1 MRKRDRT
8 GLAMAPLF
16 LRLVLALT
24 FIWAGLGKFLDR
36 FEVEGQKAAILA
48 NYGVI
53 PNPHAPIA
61 PHREAAPADEA
72 PDPLDDVPEGNPIP
86 DPIDTPEG
94 VIEDSA
100 STESGGQAFLPNLN
114 ESGNQA
120 LISGGRA
127 FQPAIHQSQPATIH
141 LTSWQD
147 GESPTPPQI
156 LATAADFPDPV
167 SVRGYA
173 RLVLL
178 LHGSINPGLS
188 DEDSSPLMPLWPDID
203 PDTDYDHWPRYAA
216 LAAALTEL
224 IAGILI
230 GIGLLTRLSAFSIAS
245 VMLVAIWL
253 TTIGPAI
260 QGGNAVLGF
269 LPNHAAF
276 DTAAWSGPMWQFAL
290 LCTAASLFFS
300 GPGTLS
306 LDRLLLGGPPKPPPP
321 KPKQQNQKK

>member
-36 FEVEGQKAAILA
+36 FEVQGQQAAILA

-53 PNPHAPIA
+53 PNPNTSLAP
-61 PHREAAPADEA
+61 PSEAAPSE
-72 PDPLDDVPEGNPIP
+72 DPATGPENAAEGESIP
-86 DPIDTPEG
+86 DPIETPEG
-94 VIEDSA
+94 TADDTP
-100 STESGGQAFLPNLN
+100 STESGGQAARQPPI
-114 ESGNQA
+114 QP
-120 LISGGRA
+120 GGRA
-127 FQPAIHQSQPATIH
+127 FQPATTGEQTFQPAAVH
-141 LTSWQD
+141 FVSWQN
-147 GESPTPPQI
+147 GEQPTQPQF
-156 LATAADFPDPV
+156 LATAADFPESV

-173 RLVLL
+173 GLVLL
-178 LHGSINPGLS
+178 LHKAINPGLS

-224 IAGILI
+224 LAGLLLAV
-230 GIGLLTRLSAFSIAS
+230 GLLTRLSALSLAG

-253 TTIGPAI
+253 TTIGPDIQAGTAI
-260 QGGNAVLGF
+260 LGF
-269 LPNHAAF
+269 LPDHPAF
-276 DTAAWSGPMWQFAL
+276 DTDAWAKPLWQL
-290 LCTAASLFFS
+290 SLFCSAMALFFV

-306 LDRLLLGGPPKPPPP
+306 LDRLLLGGPPKPAPAKPGP
-321 KPKQQNQKK
+321 KPQGKK